1 MTVKKESFGATN
13 DGKEVFLYSL
23 HNAGGIKARVMNYGA
38 ILVNLFVPDKNG
50 KVDDVVLGF
59 DNVEDYFV
67 NGSFFGATIGPNA
80 NRIKDARFIIDGQ
93 SFQLDN
99 NDGCNNLHSHI
110 DNGFHKKLWD
120 ATITENGVIFS
131 VESPDGEM
139 GFPGNKKVS
148 VTYTLTDDNELQIH
162 YHAASDKKTILNMT
176 NHSYFNLAGHN
187 ADKIYNDELWLK
199 ASHYTPIVAGAI
211 PTGEI
216 APVTGTPLDFTSAK
230 RIGQDIEADFEQLKL
245 VGGFDHNWVVDDY
258 KGQVQL
264 IAKLSNKESRRVM
277 EVYTDLPGVQFYS
290 GNSIDTQVGK
300 EGMAYTKRQA
310 LCLETQYFPNS
321 ANETKFIQPI
331 FGAGKEY
338 SSTTIYK
345 FIL

>member
-1 MTVKKESFGATN
+1 MTVKKESFGATK
-13 DGKEVFLYSL
+13 DGKEVFLYTL
-23 HNAGGIKARVMNYGA
+23 HNAGGIKAQVMNYGA

-50 KVDDVVLGF
+50 KADDVVLGF

-67 NGSFFGATIGPNA
+67 NGSFFGATIGPSA

-93 SFQLDN
+93 SFLLDS

-110 DNGFHKKLWD
+110 DHGFHKKLWD

-148 VTYTLTDDNELQIH
+148 VIYTLTEENELQIH

-176 NHSYFNLAGHN
+176 NHSYFNLAGHK

-199 ASHYTPIVAGAI
+199 ASCYTPIAAGAI

-216 APVTGTPLDFTSAK
+216 APVTGTPLDFTAAK

-264 IAKLSNKESRRVM
+264 IAKLSNKESGRVM

-290 GNSIDTQVGK
+290 GNSIDAQIGK
-300 EGMAYTKRQA
+300 EGMTYTKRQA

-345 FIL
+345 FI

>member
-1 MTVKKESFGATN
+1 MTVKKELFGATN
-13 DGKEVFLYSL
+13 DGKEVSLYTL
-23 HNAGGIKARVMNYGA
+23 HNVKGIKAQIMDYGA
-38 ILVNLFVPDKNG
+38 ILVNLFIPDKNG

-59 DNVEDYFV
+59 DHIEDYFV
-67 NGSFFGATIGPNA
+67 NGSFFGATIGPSA
-80 NRIKDARFIIDGQ
+80 NRIEDARFMIDGQ
-93 SFQLDN
+93 IFQLDR

-110 DNGFHKKLWD
+110 EQGFHKKLWD
-120 ATITENGVIFS
+120 AEITENSVIFS

-148 VTYTLTDDNELQIH
+148 VTYTLTEENELQIH
-162 YHAASDKKTILNMT
+162 YYATSDKKTVLNMT
-176 NHSYFNLAGHN
+176 NHSYFNLAGHK

-216 APVTGTPLDFTSAK
+216 ASVIGTPLDFMVAK

-258 KGQVQL
+258 TGQVQL
-264 IAKLSNKESRRVM
+264 IARLSNRECGRTM

-290 GNSIDTQVGK
+290 GNSIDTQIGK
-300 EGMAYTKRQA
+300 EGMTYSKRQA

-321 ANETKFIQPI
+321 VNETNFIQPI

-338 SSTTIYK
+338 DSTTIYK
-345 FIL
+345 FI